1 MTFCF
6 LSCWRQKLP
15 GCPPRASWGGTAP
28 SVTQLRNRTAMPEPA
43 RRSACRKTRRP
54 HSRGRC
60 ARQRPRASLTMSDRA
75 DEEDRTAFP
84 RRSLPFSSAR
94 ASLWAGLGAPGA
106 VPSPGRPGLR
116 VALPSCSLQWP
127 GLSRIPR
134 CGGSGPASHARAKPA
149 ARSLCAPPPRAR
161 GPATVPTVGGAQ
173 TDGGRSSDALL
184 PPLGVLFTTSF
195 RSPKRS
201 RAAKAQRTVNQ
212 WAAEQGLAFAPLSS
226 PSEHFPG
233 KPTVP
238 ERGADARGN
247 TPPGCPTA
255 DPASE
260 PGRSDR
266 PGSHSPCKETAHLC
280 SIINGLKT

>member
-75 DEEDRTAFP
+75 DEEGRTAFP
-84 RRSLPFSSAR
+84 RRSLPFSSAP

-149 ARSLCAPPPRAR
+149 AGSLCASPPP
-161 GPATVPTVGGAQ
+161 GPATVLTVGGAQ
-173 TDGGRSSDALL
+173 TDGGRSSDRRWAEL
-184 PPLGVLFTTSF
+184 
-195 RSPKRS
+195 R
-201 RAAKAQRTVNQ
+201 RA
-212 WAAEQGLAFAPLSS
+212 S
-226 PSEHFPG
+226 PSPRRFVRRR
-233 KPTVP
+233 VP
-238 ERGADARGN
+238 ESKTVSRSQSSTN
-247 TPPGCPTA
+247 
-255 DPASE
+255 SE
-260 PGRSDR
+260 PVGGRAGPRFCTSLF
-266 PGSHSPCKETAHLC
+266 PK
-280 SIINGLKT
+280 